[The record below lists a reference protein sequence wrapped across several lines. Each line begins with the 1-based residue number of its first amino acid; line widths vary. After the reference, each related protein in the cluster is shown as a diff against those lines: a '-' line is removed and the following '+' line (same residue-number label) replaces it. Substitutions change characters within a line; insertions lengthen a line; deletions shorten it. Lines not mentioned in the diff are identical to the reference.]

1 MLLFSERKALNNIYN
16 KWLKDN
22 PIVIDNFFN
31 FINFLSINNLLDD
44 RKVTDFI
51 KEEIKKEILE

>member
-22 PIVIDNFFN
+22 PIVIDNVFN
-31 FINFLSINNLLDD
+31 FITFISSNDLLDD

-51 KEEIKKEILE
+51 KEEKKKEIN

>member
-22 PIVIDNFFN
+22 PIVIDNAFN
-31 FINFLSINNLLDD
+31 FLTFISSNNLLDD

-51 KEEIKKEILE
+51 KEEIKKEIN